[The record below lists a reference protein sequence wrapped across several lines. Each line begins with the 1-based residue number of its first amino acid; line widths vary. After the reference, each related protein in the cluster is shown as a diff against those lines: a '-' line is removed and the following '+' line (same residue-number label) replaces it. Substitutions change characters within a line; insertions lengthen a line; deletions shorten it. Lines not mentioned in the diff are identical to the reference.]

1 MELRDYQSGSTGV
14 AGIYEAFA
22 RFKRVLYVCPT
33 GGGKS
38 VIIAEIVRRAIAK
51 GSIVHLLVHRDKL
64 LGQLHDRIAPL
75 LPEGVAIGWVKSGRK
90 LNPAAQIQL
99 VSIQSWPRRKE
110 YLPAPQLIIT
120 DEAHRG
126 KANTYM
132 AHQKHYPDAYSLGV
146 TATPCAM
153 NGAGLGIAYDTLV
166 QGPQMLWLTEQ
177 KYLAPFEYLRFDPII
192 SDCGAVGANGEF
204 KLARIGKKIKPSD
217 YAPAAIAAYNQYI
230 PGKQTLVFCI
240 DVDHAHGC
248 AEAYTAAGIPS
259 GAFTS
264 ADSPEANQAVL
275 DKFLR
280 GELLC
285 LMSIEIFNEGVDIPA
300 LDAIQMLRPTDS
312 LRIYLQQ
319 IGRAVRY
326 VEGKLAYVLDH
337 VGNFERHGH
346 PLAARRW
353 TLEGELG
360 ELERKAKQKRKA
372 KDPVQ
377 KQWEELGFSVN
388 RAQKLLALDESEY
401 WVNWFQRVTREIET
415 KNHQPASLMYRLDRH
430 HLNPPWEIYEVA
442 GKWLA
447 KKGAAK
453 AGWAWH
459 SFYRRY
465 GYYPNDK
472 RKPVKKPDWQTM
484 LDDLK
489 PKLRSGA
496 DF

>member
-1 MELRDYQSGSTGV
+1 MQLRDYQSGSTGV

-22 RFKRVLYVCPT
+22 RHKRVLYVCPT

-64 LGQLHDRIAPL
+64 LSQLRDRIVPL
-75 LPEGVAIGWVKSGRK
+75 LPDDVEIGWVKSKKK
-90 LNPAAQIQL
+90 LNPTAQVQL

-110 YLPAPQLIIT
+110 HLPTPQLIIT

-132 AHQKHYPDAYSLGV
+132 AHQQYYPGAYSLGV
-146 TATPCAM
+146 TATPCTMA
-153 NGAGLGIAYDTLV
+153 GAGLNIAYDTLV

-192 SDCGAVGANGEF
+192 SDCGPVGANGEF
-204 KLARIGKKIKPSD
+204 KLAKIGKKIKPSD
-217 YAPAAIAAYNQYI
+217 YAPAAIAAYEKYI

-240 DVDHAHGC
+240 DVEHAHGV
-248 AEAYTAAGIPS
+248 ADAYNEAGIPS

-264 ADSPEANQAVL
+264 LDTQEHNDAVL
-275 DKFLR
+275 SRFLR

-326 VEGKLAYVLDH
+326 VDGKLAYILDH

-346 PLAARRW
+346 PLAPRRW

-360 ELERKAKQKRKA
+360 ELERKALAKRPK
-372 KDPVQ
+372 KPPVQ
-377 KQWEELGFSVN
+377 KQWEELGFSKA

-401 WVNWFQRVTREIET
+401 WVAWFNRVTAEIDR
-415 KNHQPASLMYRLDRH
+415 KGHKPFSLMRRIEKH
-430 HLNPPWEIYEVA
+430 HLDPPWAIFDAA
-442 GKWLA
+442 GNWLY

-453 AGWAWH
+453 PGVGWH
-459 SFYRRY
+459 SYYRRY

-472 RKPVKKPDWQTM
+472 PRKTKPDWQTM

-489 PKLRSGA
+489 PKLKTER

>member
-1 MELRDYQSGSTGV
+1 MKLRDYQQKLV
-14 AGIYEAFA
+14 NDIYEAFA
-22 RFKRVLYVCPT
+22 IYRRVLAVSPT
-33 GGGKS
+33 GSGKGN
-38 VIIAEIVRRAIAK
+38 VIADIVRRAVAK
-51 GSIVHLLVHRDKL
+51 GSTVHLLVHRDKL
-64 LGQLHDRIAPL
+64 LGQLHDRIIPL
-75 LPEGVAIGWVKSGRK
+75 LPKDIEIGWVKSGRK
-90 LNPAAQIQL
+90 LNPVAQVQL
-99 VSIQSWPRRKE
+99 VSIQSWPNRKE

-132 AHQKHYPDAYSLGV
+132 AHQKHYPDAYSLGL

-204 KLARIGKKIKPSD
+204 KLARIGKKIKPED
-217 YAPAAIAAYNQYI
+217 YAPAAIAAYQKYI
-230 PGKQTLVFCI
+230 PGLQTLVFCI
-240 DVDHAHGC
+240 DVEHAHGV
-248 AEAYTAAGIPS
+248 ADAYNKAGIPS

-264 ADSPEANQAVL
+264 TDTPEANQAVL
-275 DKFLR
+275 DAFLR
-280 GELLC
+280 GELKC

-319 IGRAVRY
+319 IGRVVRWKL
-326 VEGKLAYVLDH
+326 GKIGWVLDH

-360 ELERKAKQKRKA
+360 ELERKAKNKRA
-372 KDPVQ
+372 KKNPVQ
-377 KQWEELGFSVN
+377 KQWEELGFSAA

-401 WVNWFQRVTREIET
+401 WVNWFNRVIGEIERKGHKPT
-415 KNHQPASLMYRLDRH
+415 SLMYRLEKH
-430 HLNPPWEIYEVA
+430 HLSPPWEIYEA
-442 GKWLA
+442 TGKWLA

-459 SFYRRY
+459 AFHRRY

-472 RKPVKKPDWQTM
+472 RKAVKKPDWQTM

-489 PKLRSGA
+489 PKLKQGV